1 MSMRVVDH
9 DPAGPGVF
17 LRAGLSG
24 LPGANSLPGIA
35 KTGKELPDL
44 TLVRRGVEIDSA
56 HVDRYREVCGFVRRE
71 SLPMTYP
78 HLLGFGLTMMLMTDP
93 AFPHAPIGQVHVRNV
108 IRARRALLPNES
120 FDVSVRATNQR
131 EHPKGLVYDML
142 TSVESEGEVVW
153 DEVSTYLRP
162 GRPHPEAA
170 HIAGPEEVPGSGI
183 EWKLPGDLG
192 RTYAAVSGDRNPIH
206 LFALSAKAFGF
217 KQQIAHGMWSL
228 ARCVATIESR
238 VPVAAEVDA
247 VFKRPIFLPSRVEF
261 GSRVDSEGVAFG
273 LNRPGDGGAHLAG
286 FAR

>member
-1 MSMRVVDH
+1 MRVVDH

-217 KQQIAHGMWSL
+217 KQQIAHGMWSK
-228 ARCVATIESR
+228 ARCVAALEGRI
-238 VPVAAEVDA
+238 PPAATV
-247 VFKRPIFLPSRVEF
+247 SVEF
-261 GSRVDSEGVAFG
+261 KKPILLPGTVVFGSKTKGKTTTFGVQ
-273 LNRPGDGGAHLAG
+273 DAHSSAPHVVG
-286 FAR
+286 KVTPV